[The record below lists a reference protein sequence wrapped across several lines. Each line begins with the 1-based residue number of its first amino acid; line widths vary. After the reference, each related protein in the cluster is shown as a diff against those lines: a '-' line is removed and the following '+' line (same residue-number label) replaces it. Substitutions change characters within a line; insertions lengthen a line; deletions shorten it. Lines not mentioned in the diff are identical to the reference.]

1 MLQNAKHYICQGSN
15 FHPLPALTIL
25 WPDVGHLAELADA
38 ELHLLRRLSLRSSVA
53 KIEVLV
59 CSTCSLNKDV
69 IDM

>member
-1 MLQNAKHYICQGSN
+1 
-15 FHPLPALTIL
+15 LPALTIL